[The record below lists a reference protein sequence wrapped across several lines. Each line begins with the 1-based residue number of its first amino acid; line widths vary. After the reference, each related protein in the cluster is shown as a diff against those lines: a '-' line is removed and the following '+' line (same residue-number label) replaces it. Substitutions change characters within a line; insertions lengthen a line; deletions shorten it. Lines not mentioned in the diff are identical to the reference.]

1 MRLKRNN
8 KRPQEQKGSRLSI
21 FWKGRSSLLILII
34 VFVFVSVS
42 VLKEAV
48 LRIERQQE
56 VVQLEEEIA
65 RLEGRNTRIGD
76 AITVLNSSSKQD
88 KLSRTKLGVQKP
100 GEKVVFFPG
109 DYVQQDQV
117 YETTEAEAVEAV
129 VPVESNPEKWMHFF
143 LGKYNE

>member
-1 MRLKRNN
+1 MSRKRNN
-8 KRPQEQKGSRLSI
+8 QQPQEHKGSRLSI
-21 FWKGRSSLLILII
+21 FWKGRSSLLILMI

-56 VVQLEEEIA
+56 VVQLEQEIA

-76 AITVLNSSSKQD
+76 AITVLNSTSKQD

-100 GEKVVFFPG
+100 GEQVVFFPG
-109 DYVQQDQV
+109 EYVGQEQV
-117 YETTEAEAVEAV
+117 YETTDAEAVQAV
-129 VPVESNPEKWMHFF
+129 VPVDSNPEKWMHFF